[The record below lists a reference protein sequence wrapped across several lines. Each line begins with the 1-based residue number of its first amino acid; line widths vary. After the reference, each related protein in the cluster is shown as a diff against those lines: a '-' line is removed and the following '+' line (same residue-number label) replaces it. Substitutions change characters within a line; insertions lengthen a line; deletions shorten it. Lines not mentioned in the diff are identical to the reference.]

1 VCHKS
6 LRVQSVALAESPHV
20 KRILGVK
27 TAENYATGFRA
38 YVRSSGVFAGL
49 RFGGAAYFVWAR
61 LPAAYPAAM
70 KLTGVAGLTRFAV
83 DRLATIYLAIG
94 VMR

>member
-1 VCHKS
+1 MSCHAGMK
-6 LRVQSVALAESPHV
+6 
-20 KRILGVK
+20 
-27 TAENYATGFRA
+27 ATRA
-38 YVRSSGVFAGL
+38 RVFAGL

-70 KLTGVAGLTRFAV
+70 KLTGVAGLTRSAV